1 MLVSHIATE
10 HKLTIMREFTGIF
23 APYAPLAT
31 SNNMSKSK
39 LCLIENE
46 RGIQF

>member
-1 MLVSHIATE
+1 
-10 HKLTIMREFTGIF
+10 MREFTGIF
-23 APYAPLAT
+23 TPYAPQAT
-31 SNNMSKSK
+31 LNNLGKSK